1 MFPDRIR
8 VFNKY
13 VTNRILRRFANL
25 PFGPFAI
32 IRHVGRR
39 SGKPY
44 ETVIMVWPTGEG
56 FVIALTYGPKVD
68 WYRNMLAAGGGT
80 VFWHRRVY
88 VVGKPEPI
96 DAKTAL
102 PVIPTPFRQI
112 LERIGLQD
120 FVRVKFIEPSGA
132 LAGRSNELGRQH
144 Q

>member
-1 MFPDRIR
+1 MFPDQIR
-8 VFNKY
+8 TFNKY
-13 VTNRILRRFANL
+13 VTNRVLRGFANRSH
-25 PFGPFAI
+25 GPFAI

-56 FVIALTYGPKVD
+56 FVMALTYGPKVD

-88 VVGKPEPI
+88 AVGKPEPI

-102 PVIPTPFRQI
+102 PVFPTPFRQA
-112 LERIGLQD
+112 LGRIGLQD
-120 FVRVKFIEPSGA
+120 FVRVKIIEPSGA
-132 LAGRSNELGRQH
+132 LAGRSNELGPQH